1 MTSPLN
7 VQHGC
12 FQGSIIHCSQKDEG
26 ELAAAYLGPLS
37 RMNPEGL
44 GQRTHAEFTLG
55 KGSMK
60 RELNLQNKSGRG
72 IVILAYGKGEELC

>member
-1 MTSPLN
+1 MKENLLLP
-7 VQHGC
+7 
-12 FQGSIIHCSQKDEG
+12 IW
-26 ELAAAYLGPLS
+26 GPLS

-72 IVILAYGKGEELC
+72 IFTLAYGKGEELC